1 MSTCLSDRVG
11 RPLEWYKIS
20 VSVCSV
26 YMNKV
31 QPDRNKVKVS
41 LVLVL
46 KTTKDLS
53 VNGLNF
59 GDIMDGICLTSAPL
73 WINQLCLWLW
83 CHMSHQILSFKI
95 CCLWGGLSPSDHWVV
110 LFTCQWWP
118 SGCWFSSWCLEQTE
132 VPRLFQWS
140 RWEPGSAPEESSH
153 LLVHLVKRR
162 NEAPPLCRPSA
173 PGSAPEE
180 PQCHLGYVGTWHLAL
195 IVGHNKPF

>member
-1 MSTCLSDRVG
+1 MYVFSIVLMFVSLIKKKTSYIMSTCLSDRVG

-59 GDIMDGICLTSAPL
+59 GDIMDGIYCLTSAPL

-83 CHMSHQILSFKI
+83 CHMMLIRSCPLKYAASEEASVLVTTGWCCSLVSDGLQAAGSPHDVWNKQKSRGSFN
-95 CCLWGGLSPSDHWVV
+95 GLDGNQEA
-110 LFTCQWWP
+110 LQRNLLIY
-118 SGCWFSSWCLEQTE
+118 WFIW
-132 VPRLFQWS
+132 
-140 RWEPGSAPEESSH
+140 
-153 LLVHLVKRR
+153 
-162 NEAPPLCRPSA
+162 
-173 PGSAPEE
+173 
-180 PQCHLGYVGTWHLAL
+180 
-195 IVGHNKPF
+195 

>member
-1 MSTCLSDRVG
+1 MSTWTRYNQTKKSEGVTTNSGFENHEGSECEQTELRGRHGRYLLSDICTFVD
-11 RPLEWYKIS
+11 KS
-20 VSVCSV
+20 
-26 YMNKV
+26 
-31 QPDRNKVKVS
+31 
-41 LVLVL
+41 
-46 KTTKDLS
+46 TLS
-53 VNGLNF
+53 VAL
-59 GDIMDGICLTSAPL
+59 
-73 WINQLCLWLW
+73 
-83 CHMSHQILSFKI
+83 MSHDAHQILSFKI